1 MQMQRSRAGSE
12 SLIQSLR
19 VDGRI
24 LTMLI
29 VLIAV
34 WAVFQ
39 LLTLN
44 QPGQFLSA
52 QNLWNLSVQTAVVG
66 IAVGGMVLVIVT
78 RQIDLSVGSVLG
90 FTGMIMALIQ
100 TVPPLGWGGHWLLAL
115 LAGLLLGALIG
126 AFQGYWVA
134 YWGVPAFV
142 VTLAGLLIFRNATF
156 IVASGRTIGPLND
169 SFKALGGG
177 LNGSIG
183 ETWTWVV
190 GAGVMLFIVYQSLS
204 NRSRRQKNGLP
215 VRAVWAEGLVMG
227 FLLVLTLAFV
237 LVMNAYTYPGT
248 SISRG
253 IPVPVLITLLVL
265 FGLNWMALNTR
276 FGRYVFAIGG
286 NPEAALLAGINVR
299 RMLVWVFALMGLLAG
314 LAGAVQAARLNFV
327 TNSMGNLLELDV
339 IAAAV
344 IGGTALAGGSG
355 TIVGAAM
362 GALLMS
368 SLRSGMVLLG
378 LPTEW
383 QNVVLGAVLLAAVIW
398 NTVYL
403 KNRRS

>member
-1 MQMQRSRAGSE
+1 MQMQRNRAGAE
-12 SLIQSLR
+12 NVFQSLR

-29 VLIAV
+29 VLIVV
-34 WAVFQ
+34 WTVFQ

-44 QPGQFLSA
+44 QPGQFLSP

-66 IAVGGMVLVIVT
+66 IMVGGMVLVIVT

-115 LAGLLLGALIG
+115 LVGLALGALIG

-169 SFKALGGG
+169 SFKVLGGG

-190 GAGVMLFIVYQSLS
+190 GGVVMLLIVYHSLS

-215 VRAVWAEGLVMG
+215 VRPMWAEGVVMG
-227 FLLVLTLAFV
+227 FLLMLTLAFV

-248 SISRG
+248 NIPRG

-265 FGLNWMALNTR
+265 FTLNWVTLNTR

-299 RMLVWVFALMGLLAG
+299 RMLVWVFALMGLLAA

-368 SLRSGMVLLG
+368 SLRGGMVLLG

-403 KNRRS
+403 RNQKS

>member
-1 MQMQRSRAGSE
+1 MKVGDKKE
-12 SLIQSLR
+12 GFLQSLR

-29 VLIAV
+29 VLAV
-34 WAVFQ
+34 VWMVFQ
-39 LLTLN
+39 LLTLK
-44 QPGQFLSA
+44 QPGQFLSV

-66 IAVGGMVLVIVT
+66 IMVGGMVLVIVA
-78 RQIDLSVGSVLG
+78 RQIDLSVGSILG
-90 FTGMIMALIQ
+90 FTGMMMALIQ
-100 TVPPLGWGGHWLLAL
+100 TMPPLGWGGHWLLAL

-126 AFQGYWVA
+126 GFQGYWVA
-134 YWGVPAFV
+134 YWGAPAFV
-142 VTLAGLLIFRNATF
+142 VTLAGLLIFRNASF
-156 IVASGRTIGPLND
+156 IVASGRTIGPLDDN
-169 SFKALGGG
+169 FKVLGGG
-177 LNGSIG
+177 IGGSIG
-183 ETWTWVV
+183 EFWTWVV
-190 GAGVMLFIVYQSLS
+190 GGVMALLIVYQLLS
-204 NRSRRQKNGLP
+204 NRNRRKKNGLP
-215 VRAVWAEGLVMG
+215 VRPWWAEAVVMG
-227 FLLVLTLAFV
+227 FLLALTLAFI

-248 SISRG
+248 NIPRG
-253 IPVPVLITLLVL
+253 IPVPVLVTLSVL
-265 FGLNWMALNTR
+265 FFLNWMAQNTR
-276 FGRYVFAIGG
+276 FGRYIFAIGG

-299 RMLVWVFALMGLLAG
+299 RTLVWVFALMGFLAA

-355 TIVGAAM
+355 TIVGAAL

-368 SLRSGMVLLG
+368 SLRSGMVLMG

-383 QNVVLGAVLLAAVIW
+383 QNVVLGLVLLAAVIW

-403 KNRRS
+403 KNRRGAV

>member
-1 MQMQRSRAGSE
+1 MQRNRAGAE
-12 SLIQSLR
+12 NVFQSLR

-29 VLIAV
+29 VLIVV
-34 WAVFQ
+34 WTVFQ

-44 QPGQFLSA
+44 QPGQFLSP

-66 IAVGGMVLVIVT
+66 IMVGGMVLVIVT

-115 LAGLLLGALIG
+115 LVGLALGALIG

-169 SFKALGGG
+169 SFKVLGGG

-190 GAGVMLFIVYQSLS
+190 GGVVMLLIVYHSLS

-215 VRAVWAEGLVMG
+215 VRPMWAEGVVMG
-227 FLLVLTLAFV
+227 FLLMLTLAFV

-248 SISRG
+248 NIPRG

-265 FGLNWMALNTR
+265 FTLNWVTLNTR

-299 RMLVWVFALMGLLAG
+299 RMLVWVFALMGLLAA

-368 SLRSGMVLLG
+368 SLRGGMVLLG

-403 KNRRS
+403 RNQKS

>member
-1 MQMQRSRAGSE
+1 MQMQTTSRANAN
-12 SLIQSLR
+12 LVQSLG

-24 LTMLI
+24 LTMLV
-29 VLIAV
+29 VLAV
-34 WAVFQ
+34 VWGIFQ
-39 LLTLN
+39 LFTLG
-44 QPGQFLSA
+44 QPGQFLSP

-66 IAVGGMVLVIVT
+66 IMVGGMVMVIVT
-78 RQIDLSVGSVLG
+78 RQIDLSVGSILG

-100 TVPPLGWGGHWLLAL
+100 TVPPLGWGGHWLMAL
-115 LAGLLLGALIG
+115 LAGLVLGALIG

-156 IVASGRTIGPLND
+156 IVASGRTIGPLDDN
-169 SFKALGGG
+169 FKVLGGG

-183 ETWTWVV
+183 EFWTWVV
-190 GAGVMLFIVYQSLS
+190 GLVVMALIVYQALS
-204 NRSRRQKNGLP
+204 NRSRRLKNGLP
-215 VRAVWAEGLVMG
+215 VRPVWAEGLVTG
-227 FLLVLTLAFV
+227 TLLALVLAFV
-237 LVMNAYTYPGT
+237 LVMNAFPYPGT
-248 SISRG
+248 STPRG
-253 IPVPVLITLLVL
+253 MPVPVLITLVVL
-265 FGLNWMALNTR
+265 FALNWVALNTR

-286 NPEAALLAGINVR
+286 SPEAALLAGINVK
-299 RMLVWVFALMGLLAG
+299 RMLVAVFALMGMLAA

-355 TIVGAAM
+355 TIVGAAL

-368 SLRSGMVLLG
+368 SLRSGMVLMG

-383 QNVVLGAVLLAAVIW
+383 QNVVLGLVLLAAVIW

-403 KNRRS
+403 RSRR